1 MLAQVAQGSAPQRS
15 KPRPWYRG
23 HSPPSVPGVEGAAA
37 DAEAIRDVAGAV
49 LPLRQ
54 QARGGAL
61 RHRQE
66 PVVKRCV
73 DRRRRRRGG
82 GAPSSHK
89 EARGAILT
97 PGRAARPAE
106 PEGARPRAQQGAPPR
121 APCWN
126 RRDGR
131 RR

>member
-1 MLAQVAQGSAPQRS
+1 MLAQVAPGSAPQRS

-23 HSPPSVPGVEGAAA
+23 HSPPSVPGVDGAAA

-54 QARGGAL
+54 QARGNRWSNVASTDAG
-61 RHRQE
+61 
-66 PVVKRCV
+66 
-73 DRRRRRRGG
+73 GG
-82 GAPSSHK
+82 GAPSSRK

-126 RRDGR
+126 RRAGR
-131 RR
+131 CR